1 MKIVNLLSD
10 ELLDIIIDFH
20 EKGFY
25 HHFTL
30 ENNLMHCLQ
39 NSETCNA
46 DEILILEIR
55 GCGNDF
61 SSRFTHFLIGLKLFK
76 YNIKGIMMIK
86 HRVNATGG
94 LLNDTW
100 GIDLE
105 SYFERLQGL
114 ALLGRSKS
122 QENSSNS

>member
-1 MKIVNLLSD
+1 MKFVNLLSD

-30 ENNLMHCLQ
+30 ENNLIRCLQ